1 MATLLNNANF
11 TGSPGISNL
20 NCLLLT
26 HANLTNNQ
34 NPMSVIRNRI
44 RNIIFDLG
52 GVLLDIDVQ
61 QTLDAFT
68 DLGLNDKIIM
78 EIYNRPVNFLY
89 DFEKGLITVNEFR
102 DSLRKLTSRNISDEE
117 IDVAWNAMILGFQE
131 EKIKLL
137 IPTKEKYKTILL
149 SNTNELH
156 LPYYSNRLTEQFPG
170 TNLDDLFETTYY
182 SHLVKERKPDPEIY
196 NYVLEDSQL
205 NPEETLFIDDMLPNI
220 EMAQTFGIVTC
231 HFNKTDHLEEIL
243 NKYNLLH

>member
-1 MATLLNNANF
+1 
-11 TGSPGISNL
+11 
-20 NCLLLT
+20 
-26 HANLTNNQ
+26 
-34 NPMSVIRNRI
+34 MSVIKNRI

-61 QTLDAFT
+61 QTLDAFN

-78 EIYNRPVNFLY
+78 DLYRTPENFFY
-89 DFEKGLITVNEFR
+89 DFEKGLITANEFR
-102 DSLRKLTSRNISDEE
+102 DSLRKLTNRNISDEE

-137 IPTKEKYKTILL
+137 IYTKEKYKIILL

-196 NYVLEDSQL
+196 KYVLEDSQI

-231 HFNKTDHLEEIL
+231 HFNKTDRLSEVL
-243 NKYNLLH
+243 DKYNLLN

>member
-1 MATLLNNANF
+1 
-11 TGSPGISNL
+11 
-20 NCLLLT
+20 
-26 HANLTNNQ
+26 
-34 NPMSVIRNRI
+34 MSVIKNRI

-61 QTLDAFT
+61 QTLDAFN
-68 DLGLNDKIIM
+68 DLGLNDKKIM
-78 EIYNRPVNFLY
+78 EIYHRPVNFFY
-89 DFEKGLITVNEFR
+89 EFEKGLITANEFR
-102 DSLRKLTSRNISDEE
+102 DSLRKLTNRDISDEE
-117 IDVAWNAMILGFQE
+117 INIAWNAMILGFPE

-137 IPTKEKYKTILL
+137 IHIKEKYKIILL

-196 NYVLEDSQL
+196 KYVLEDSRI

-231 HFNKTDHLEEIL
+231 HFNKTDRLKEVL
-243 NKYNLLH
+243 GKFNLLK